1 MSSSEEPIAAS
12 IVVAPFR
19 EAPDDPDAR
28 RLANGFLE
36 DVIAELTRFP
46 EFEVLSARTS
56 LALSREELEPA
67 RLSERFGVTHL
78 LDSTVS
84 PSAEALRVR
93 ANLIDIGSGVQLWS
107 QRYDVSLAEM
117 FAVQEDVA
125 AHVANHLKGHIHR
138 SRLARARARPVT
150 SLAAYD
156 CWLRGRACL
165 ERGSLEADAEARELF
180 ERALELDP
188 TYARGYLGLSLSHF
202 NEWSCQLWSE
212 WETNE
217 RLAFEYARRA
227 VELDETDHLS
237 HSVLGRILVYRR
249 SYAAARAHLER
260 ALVLCPNDADALAQM
275 SLWYAYLGES
285 DAAMRMIEKALR
297 LNPLHD
303 VSYYV
308 YGALP
313 YFVARRPEEALRL
326 AERAP
331 PNLIVD
337 QSAYMAAC
345 HAYVGDVAS
354 AERHVKQF
362 LQNFQEKITYG
373 RAPEPDEPLAYLLHV
388 NPFERREDAE
398 YLVEGLRRAGL
409 GAAPRQ
415 GAYLPP
421 NAAEPAVLAFDRGA
435 AQWTIDFG
443 QRAARVKDMKG
454 LRDLALLLGSPG
466 ERLHVM
472 EIAGRTLEAD
482 SGSVMDGR
490 ARAEC
495 QRRMRDLEEEIALA
509 EQNQDL
515 GAAEAARGEL
525 ERLTDALVAA
535 LGLGGRSRKLGDPV
549 EKARTA
555 VTWRIRSAI
564 KKVAE
569 VHPELGR
576 HLGVSVR
583 TGTFCA
589 YSPERPISWR
599 LTM

>member
-1 MSSSEEPIAAS
+1 MSSSLEPIAAS

-19 EAPDDPDAR
+19 EGPEEPDAR

-36 DVIAELTRFP
+36 DVIAELARFP

-56 LALSREELEPA
+56 LALSPEELEPV

-78 LDSTVS
+78 LDSSIS
-84 PSAEALRVR
+84 PSAETLRVR
-93 ANLIDIGSGVQLWS
+93 ASLIDVPSGVQVWS
-107 QRYDVSLAEM
+107 QRYDVSLSEV

-125 AHVANHLKGHIHR
+125 AHVANQLKGHIHR
-138 SRLARARARPVT
+138 SRLARARTRPLT
-150 SLAAYD
+150 TLAAYD

-165 ERGSLEADAEARELF
+165 ERGSLEADAQARELF

-202 NEWSCQLWSE
+202 NEWSCQLWSA

-227 VELDETDHLS
+227 VELDESDHLS

-249 SYAAARAHLER
+249 DYAAARAHLER
-260 ALVLCPNDADALAQM
+260 AITLCPNDADALAQM
-275 SLWYAYLGES
+275 SFWYAYLGEA
-285 DAAMRMIEKALR
+285 DTAMRMIEKALR

-303 VSYYV
+303 ASYYV

-313 YFVARRPEEALRL
+313 YFVARRPEQSLRL
-326 AERAP
+326 VERAP
-331 PNLIVD
+331 ANLIVD

-345 HAYVGDVAS
+345 HAYLGDGAS
-354 AERHVKQF
+354 AERHVAQF
-362 LQNFQEKITYG
+362 LETFQEKITYG

-409 GAAPRQ
+409 GATPRR

-421 NAAEPAVLAFDRGA
+421 NVAEPAALAFDRETA
-435 AQWTIDFG
+435 EWMLDFG
-443 QRAARVKDMKG
+443 QRSARVKDMKG
-454 LRDLALLLGSPG
+454 LRDLALLLASPG

-472 EIAGRTLEAD
+472 EIAGRTLEGDA
-482 SGSVMDGR
+482 GSVMDTR
-490 ARAEC
+490 TRAEC
-495 QRRMRDLEEEIALA
+495 QRKLRDLEEDIAIA

-515 GAAEAARGEL
+515 GAAESARAEL
-525 ERLTDALVAA
+525 ERLKDALISA

-564 KKVAE
+564 KKIAG
-569 VHPELGR
+569 VHPDLAR
-576 HLGVSVR
+576 HLDVSVR

-589 YSPERPISWR
+589 YVPERAVSWR